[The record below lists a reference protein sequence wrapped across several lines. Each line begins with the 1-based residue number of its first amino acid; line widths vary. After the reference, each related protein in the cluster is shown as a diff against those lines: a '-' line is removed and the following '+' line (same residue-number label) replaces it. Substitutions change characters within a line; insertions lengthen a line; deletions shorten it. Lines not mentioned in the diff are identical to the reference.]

1 MRKFAC
7 AAGFAALTM
16 AAPAHA
22 DNITAKTITLRA
34 LDKVTAH
41 TEDFT
46 IKIGE
51 PLSFGTLDITVRHC
65 EYRPPED
72 TPETYAFVQIK
83 DRGLDEGKKVK
94 TKSDKDKPEFV
105 FSGWMFAGSPALSAL
120 DHSVYDIWVLSCS
133 AGPQL
138 RD

>member
-7 AAGFAALTM
+7 VAGFAALMT
-16 AAPAHA
+16 AAPASA
-22 DNITAKTITLRA
+22 ENITAETITMRA

-46 IKIGE
+46 IKIGDK
-51 PLSFGTLDITVRHC
+51 LSFGTLDITARHC
-65 EYRPPED
+65 EYRPPEE
-72 TPETYAFVQIK
+72 TPETYAFMQIK
-83 DRGLDEGKKVK
+83 DRGLDKGKKIK
-94 TKSDKDKPEFV
+94 KKADEDKPEFV
-105 FSGWMFAGSPALSAL
+105 FSGWMFASSPALSAL
-120 DHSVYDIWVLSCS
+120 DHSVYDVWVLSCS